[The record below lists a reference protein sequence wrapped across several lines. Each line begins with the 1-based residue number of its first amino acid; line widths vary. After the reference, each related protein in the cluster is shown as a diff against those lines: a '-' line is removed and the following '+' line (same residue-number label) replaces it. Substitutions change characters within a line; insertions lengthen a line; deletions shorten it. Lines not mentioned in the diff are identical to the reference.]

1 MSDPAPVPKRI
12 ERLGRGFTVDAAREG
27 AFWERFASGA
37 WEPETL
43 ALLAERTGPG
53 VQFLDIGAWIGPTS
67 LFAAAGGAEVVAV
80 EADPVAL
87 VWLRRNLALN
97 PELAARIRVFDK
109 VLTPEGGVARFGTN
123 RGRGGNS
130 MSSTLHAEM
139 ATEWT
144 LPAATPAELAA
155 FAAPAAGSAARR
167 FVKLDI
173 EGGEYAVLPRLGPVL
188 AGAEAVLVSWHPK
201 VARAAGRSEAQL
213 ATDSA
218 ACLEALGAFRALTP
232 QGEGWA
238 PAPTDPV
245 PAGDWLLL
253 REGEG

>member
-1 MSDPAPVPKRI
+1 MSDPAPVPRRI

-67 LFAAAGGAEVVAV
+67 LFAAACGAEVVAV

-97 PELAARIRVFDK
+97 PALAARVRVFDR
-109 VLTPEGGVARFGTN
+109 VLTAEGGAARFGTN

-155 FAAPAAGSAARR
+155 FAGPAARR

-173 EGGEYAVLPRLGPVL
+173 EGGEYAVAPALGPVL

-201 VARAAGRSEAQL
+201 VARAAGRSEARI
-213 ATDSA
+213 AADSA
-218 ACLEALGAFRALTP
+218 ACLGALGAFRALVP

-238 PAPTDPV
+238 PAPPDPV
-245 PAGDWLLL
+245 PTGDWLFL
-253 REGEG
+253 REGP